1 MTDRVELTLPADPGA
16 PQIARNALARLDGVP
31 PELLDKA
38 QLIASE
44 LVTNGVRHGNTQ
56 AGGPI
61 QFSARR
67 YPSVLRIDVENP
79 AADSRPEIQPRGQ
92 LRSSGYG
99 LIIVDSLAD
108 RWGSDVDDAVRIW
121 CELEL
126 DTKPAGGTHL
136 GRG

>member
-1 MTDRVELTLPADPGA
+1 
-16 PQIARNALARLDGVP
+16 VP

-44 LVTNGVRHGNTQ
+44 LVANGVRYDNTQ